1 MLTWREVNRSF
12 FKEAM
17 RPPVM
22 LLGET
27 TQRLGRWDGSR
38 RTIELSRSFVLEQPW
53 SDVIEVLKHEMAH
66 QFTHEVLGA
75 VNESAHGPAFREVCG
90 ERGIDASAS
99 GLPSDRRVG
108 GTNGQATPDPHSRLS
123 KRVMDLLALAQS
135 PNQHEAEAAAAL
147 AQRLMLKHNLELID
161 RAGRRH
167 YGFRQLGTPN
177 GRIQESEHLLAAIL
191 SDHFFIEAIWVPAY
205 RPLDGKRGHVLE
217 VAGTRENL
225 DIASYVHGFMQKTAE
240 RLWKNHKKANGIRRN
255 RDRRRFLSG
264 VMEGFNKRLNGEK
277 IRSEERGLVWVGDAD
292 LHAYYRS
299 RHPHVRNVRLGSQT
313 GSLARAQGRAA
324 GEQIVLH
331 RGMQKTASGSP
342 PRALPPAKG

>member
-22 LLGET
+22 FLSET
-27 TQRLGRWDGSR
+27 TQLLGRWDGSR

-53 SDVIEVLKHEMAH
+53 TDVIEVLKHEMAH
-66 QFTHEVLGA
+66 QYTHEVLGA
-75 VNESAHGPAFREVCG
+75 VEESAHGPAFREVCRG
-90 ERGIDASAS
+90 RGIDASAS
-99 GLPSDRRVG
+99 GLPSDRHVAP
-108 GTNGQATPDPHSRLS
+108 TTSQAAQDPRSRLS

-147 AQRLMLKHNLELID
+147 AQRLMLKHNLEIID
-161 RAGRRH
+161 QSGRRH
-167 YGFRQLGTPN
+167 YGFRQLGAPN
-177 GRIQESEHLLAAIL
+177 GRVQESEHLLAAIL
-191 SDHFFIEAIWVPAY
+191 ADHFFVEAIWVPAY

-217 VAGTRENL
+217 IAGTRENL
-225 DIASYVHGFMQKTAE
+225 DIASYVHGFMQETAE
-240 RLWKNHKKANGIRRN
+240 RLWGKHKKANGIQRN

-264 VMEGFNKRLNGEK
+264 VMEGFNQRLNSEK

-299 RHPHVRNVRLGSQT
+299 RHPYVRSVRLGGQI
-313 GSLARAQGRAA
+313 GGHARAQGRAA

-331 RGMQKTASGSP
+331 RGMQRTANTGRT
-342 PRALPPAKG
+342 RALPPAKR